1 MTDTASISIAA
12 FVSDGERA
20 AVKIATTQLAQSLSE
35 AAKTPWTCD
44 SVFSADIEALQKNGD
59 AKIVVTSFLP
69 ELAKVD
75 EPWAEVEKRLRATYA
90 LLSESGASVFICTI
104 LRHVRR
110 DMEPE
115 KVDALMIRIRRLNL
129 LAAEISRESGAF
141 VIDLDRIMADIG
153 ARRLQTDYQL
163 AGTFA
168 AGVAGHAIALTIADN
183 ALDVFVPFEVQD
195 AAAGIIAANEP
206 ALPHTGNAK
215 HQVTLKK
222 EFSATGQGR
231 RKQVVMPVV
240 FNDRQVYAKWYL
252 EQVLKGKVSPV
263 QLMQRLGRAVRQHG
277 VIGSASLITTTLT
290 KQLRKK

>member
-20 AVKIATTQLAQSLSE
+20 AVQIAATQLAQSLSK
-35 AAKTPWTCD
+35 AADTPWTCD
-44 SVFSADIEALQKNGD
+44 AVFSTDIEALQKNSE

-69 ELAKVD
+69 ELAKID
-75 EPWAEVEKRLRATYA
+75 EPWAEVEKRLQAAYAT
-90 LLSESGASVFICTI
+90 LSESGASVFICTV

-110 DMEPE
+110 DLEPE
-115 KVDALMIRIRRLNL
+115 KAEALMIRIRRLNL

-141 VIDLDRIMADIG
+141 VIDLDRILADIG

-163 AGTFA
+163 AGTYA
-168 AGVAGHAIALTIADN
+168 AEVAGHAIALTIADN

-206 ALPHTGNAK
+206 TLPAAGNAK
-215 HQVTLKK
+215 HEVTLKK
-222 EFSATGQGR
+222 EVRATGEGR

-252 EQVLKGKVSPV
+252 EQVMKGKVSPL
-263 QLMQRLGRAVRQHG
+263 QLMQRLGQAVRQHG
-277 VIGSASLITTTLT
+277 VIGSASLITTTLS